1 MILAQALGEYGIA
14 GALRDGLVVLR
25 IRVEDTLR
33 PSRSTTAWSFSRSSC
48 CGSSWG
54 GAPSLTFQFFRA
66 V

>member
-33 PSRSTTAWSFSRSSC
+33 QAEPIHYGMVVLALVVLWLFMGRRS
-48 CGSSWG
+48 
-54 GAPSLTFQFFRA
+54 
-66 V
+66 